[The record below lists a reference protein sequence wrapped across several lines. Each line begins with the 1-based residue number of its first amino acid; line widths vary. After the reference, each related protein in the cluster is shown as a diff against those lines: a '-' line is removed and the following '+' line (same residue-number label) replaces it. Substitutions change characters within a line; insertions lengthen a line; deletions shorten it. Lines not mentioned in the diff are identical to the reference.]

1 LDKQSLLICN
11 ENKIYLMITKKRN
24 FEVLYDGTIS
34 KSLAFSKKE
43 REQLGLRGLL
53 PYSIVGQDIQVKRV
67 MEGLRR
73 KDSDIE
79 RYIMLSALQ
88 DRNEKLYYR
97 IASEYIEEIMPI
109 IYTPTVGEACIEFS
123 HIFRRAKGFFITP
136 DDKGEIL
143 KILDNWPEKDI
154 RVIVITDGQRILGL
168 GDLGA
173 NGMGIPIGKLALYT
187 ACAGIHPNQCLPV
200 MLDVGTNNEE
210 IREDILYLGY
220 PKERIKGKAYF
231 DLVNE
236 FVTAVQEKYPNA
248 LIQFEDF
255 LTPNAYA
262 LLNIYKDK
270 VLCFNDDIQGTA
282 AVALAGLYA
291 TTRITKI
298 PFSDLKI
305 MFLGAGSAATGIA
318 DLLVLALVKEGMT
331 KQEALERLWFVD
343 INGLVVSSRTDL
355 MPHNLPYAHDHIKS
369 NFIESIKTIKP
380 HAIIGATGAFGAFS
394 KEMIELMS
402 AINER
407 PVIFALSNPNSRAE
421 CTAKQAYMWSNGK
434 AVFANGSP
442 FDKVEFNGKEYHPGQ
457 GNNAYIFPG
466 MGLGVIMANA
476 TKIPDEL
483 FLTAAKTLSEM
494 VSDKNIE
501 EGAIYPRL
509 NEIRI
514 ISLEIALA
522 VAENAFDL
530 GIARNKRPK
539 NLKQTIIDYMFNP
552 NY

>member
-1 LDKQSLLICN
+1 MVT
-11 ENKIYLMITKKRN
+11 NKKG

-34 KSLAFSKKE
+34 KSLAFSKNE

-53 PYSIVGQDIQVKRV
+53 PYSIVNQSVQVKRV
-67 MEGLRR
+67 IEGLRR

-109 IYTPTVGEACIEFS
+109 IYTPTVGEACTKFS
-123 HIFRRAKGFFITP
+123 HIFRRAKGFYITP
-136 DDKGEIL
+136 DDKGEML
-143 KILDNWPEKDI
+143 KILENWPEKDI

-200 MLDVGTNNEE
+200 MLDVGTNNKE
-210 IREDILYLGY
+210 IREDIMYLGY
-220 PKERIKGKAYF
+220 PKERIEGEAYLE
-231 DLVNE
+231 LVNE
-236 FVTAVQEKYPNA
+236 FVMAVQEKYPDA

-270 VLCFNDDIQGTA
+270 TLCFNDDIQGTA

-291 TTRITKI
+291 TTRITDI
-298 PFSDLKI
+298 LFSDLKI

-318 DLLVLALVKEGMT
+318 DLLVLALVKEGLT

-343 INGLVVSSRTDL
+343 INGLVVSGRTDL
-355 MPHNLPYAHDHIKS
+355 MPHNLPYAHNHNQL
-369 NFIESIKTIKP
+369 NFIESINTIKP

-394 KEMIELMS
+394 KEVIEAMS
-402 AINER
+402 DINER
-407 PVIFALSNPNSRAE
+407 PIIFALSNPTSKAE
-421 CTAKQAYMWSNGK
+421 CTAEQAYLWSKGK
-434 AVFANGSP
+434 AVFASGSP
-442 FDKVEFNGKEYHPGQ
+442 FDKVKLNGKEYRPGQ

-466 MGLGVIMANA
+466 IGLGVIVAKA
-476 TKIPDEL
+476 TIIPDEI

-494 VSDKNIE
+494 VSDKNIV
-501 EGAIYPRL
+501 EGAIYPKL
-509 NEIRI
+509 NEIQS
-514 ISLEIALA
+514 ISLEIALS
-522 VAENAFDL
+522 VAEKAFEL
-530 GIARNKRPK
+530 GITRIERPK
-539 NLKQTIIDYMFNP
+539 NLKQTISDYMYNP
-552 NY
+552 YY